1 MPEKKRVIVLTGVS
15 RGLGLAMAEGFIERG
30 HTVWGCA
37 RSDGVVKSLA
47 KRWGRPHT
55 FHAIDV
61 SDDAAVGEWA
71 GDLLASGVVPD
82 LLVNNAAVINV
93 NANLWEVPSR
103 EFSKVIDVNIKG
115 VFNTIRHFLPA
126 MLERSKGVV
135 VNFSSGWGR
144 STAPEVAPYCTTKW
158 AIEGMT
164 QALAQELP
172 RGMAA
177 VPLNPGI
184 INTDMLQSCF
194 GSAANSYPQAVEW
207 ARSAVPFI
215 LKLGP
220 RQNGQALTV
229 S

>member
-1 MPEKKRVIVLTGVS
+1 MRDRKRVIVLTGVS
-15 RGLGLAMAEGFIERG
+15 RGLGMAMAEGFIERG

-37 RSDGVVKSLA
+37 RSRDVVKALA
-47 KRWGRPHT
+47 KRWGDPHS
-55 FHAIDV
+55 FGALDV
-61 SDDAAVGEWA
+61 SDDRAVGKWA
-71 GDLLASGVVPD
+71 SRLLASGEAPD
-82 LLVNNAAVINV
+82 LLVNNAAVINE
-93 NANLWEVPSR
+93 NANLWEVPAE

-126 MLERSKGVV
+126 MLERSRGVI

-144 STAPEVAPYCTTKW
+144 STSPEVAPYCTTKW

-172 RGMAA
+172 RGLAA
-177 VPLNPGI
+177 IPLNPGV
-184 INTDMLQSCF
+184 INTGMLRSCF
-194 GSAANSYPQAVEW
+194 GSAANAYPTAEEW

-220 RQNGQALTV
+220 RHSGQAMTV